1 MPAQRRPGGDQRDE
15 IAGPQ
20 LALQELVER
29 HLGPVAF
36 GLGEVDVVEE
46 QHEGP
51 AGDGLDPGVGAEG
64 VAARGDGAGGRRRR
78 RIDRDGLEQRDR
90 LRAPFVP
97 DLEIGRREVRHRLAG
112 LVHDDGIDD
121 DEVGAGPEG
130 RLIGGRL
137 LLRHDGGRQH
147 RRAGQRDGRRGRR
160 SAAVISSSI
169 QPTARW

>member
-1 MPAQRRPGGDQRDE
+1 MPAQRRPGGDQRDQ
-15 IAGPQ
+15 IAGLQ

-51 AGDGLDPGVGAEG
+51 AGDGAGAGVGAEG
-64 VAARGDGAGGRRRR
+64 VAARGDRPGGLRR

-130 RLIGGRL
+130 RLVGGRL
-137 LLRHDGGRQH
+137 LRQDSGRQH
-147 RRAGQRDGRRGRR
+147 GRGGQREARPANDPRLWSPHR
-160 SAAVISSSI
+160 SK
-169 QPTARW
+169 PTARW